1 MKRLFAVLSVLSLAI
16 LLVNC
21 KSAEQKKRDQMAGI
35 YRMMYQSFK
44 GESLDTTITT
54 GQQLKIFS
62 GEYMMYTRFNPV
74 DSSSSFGIGTYNT
87 EKDTVTEHIMF
98 TAADSVT
105 NATTRTYSLIIKKTD
120 SGYIQVIPRI
130 EGNNGDVLE
139 LTEEYNE
146 EDPGEETPLEGIW
159 HLKKRY
165 TINGTDTTMLPAWN
179 QYKAYQNNHF
189 LWGNAIEDSTGRIRT
204 AIGFGHA
211 TVTGDGMIKESGI
224 ASSLKEVAGND
235 FDIKYTMDGKDK
247 FTQHIA
253 NDDGS
258 ISVEVYERLNKNKI

>member
-21 KSAEQKKRDQMAGI
+21 KNAEQKKRDQMAGI
-35 YRMMYQSFK
+35 YRMVSQSFK
-44 GESLDTTITT
+44 GESMDTTITT

-62 GEYMMYTRFNPV
+62 GEYMMYTRYNPV
-74 DSSSSFGIGTYNT
+74 DSASAFGIGTYKAD
-87 EKDTVTEHIMF
+87 KDTVTEHIMF
-98 TAADSVT
+98 SAFDSVT
-105 NATTRTYSLIIKKTD
+105 NATPRTYSLIIKKTD
-120 SGYIQVIPRI
+120 SGYVQIIPKI
-130 EGNNGDVLE
+130 EDVNGNMLE
-139 LTEEYNE
+139 LTEEYAE
-146 EDPGEETPLEGIW
+146 EEPGEKTPLEGIW

-189 LWGNAIEDSTGRIRT
+189 LWGNAMEDSTGRIQT
-204 AIGFGHA
+204 AVGFGHA
-211 TVTGDGMIKESGI
+211 TVAGEGMIKESGT
-224 ASSLKEVAGND
+224 ASTLEEVAGHD

-247 FTQHIA
+247 FTQRIT